1 MGVRVATQQD
11 IPALKEIIL
20 SGLSNDSVWLYCY
33 PSAGRSEAA
42 SNHVEAV
49 LKRIIDD
56 NGKNWHCYVVDA
68 PKTHDPVSLA
78 IIQSLHANEDDGKGV
93 TEQIQRGEYCTY
105 IHFSP
110 RFSASNFANFIFSL
124 PAVFGLADDTSN
136 GESKTAKRLAALQ
149 SGITQTQQTYLARH
163 DQVMFLHAVITH
175 PHHKRQGYAKTLSKQ
190 TLQVA
195 RQRGAVVAAL
205 ASPFSGYVFYS
216 GTSFSNCGRTKVETD
231 NDIENLELQIMV
243 CAPPKPLEQRRSS
256 IMDFWGS
263 KKSSP
268 ANSRRE
274 SYDQG
279 ANATGERR
287 GSFLDMFS
295 FGPKTPAVDDTRRK
309 SHA

>member
-1 MGVRVATQQD
+1 MGVRIATQQD

-42 SNHVEAV
+42 SNHVETV
-49 LKRIIDD
+49 LQRIIDD
-56 NGKNWHCYVVDA
+56 NSKNWHCYVVDA

-78 IIQSLHANEDDGKGV
+78 IIQSLHQNEDDGKGV
-93 TEQIQRGEYCTY
+93 TEQIQR
-105 IHFSP
+105 
-110 RFSASNFANFIFSL
+110 
-124 PAVFGLADDTSN
+124 VFGLSDDTSN
-136 GESKTAKRLAALQ
+136 GESKTAKRIAALQ
-149 SGITQTQQTYLARH
+149 SGITQTQQTYLARY

-195 RQRGAVVAAL
+195 RQKGAVVAAL

-243 CAPPKPLEQRRSS
+243 CTPPKPLEQRRSS
-256 IMDFWGS
+256 IMDFWGGA
-263 KKSSP
+263 KKASP
-268 ANSRRE
+268 AGSRRE
-274 SYDQG
+274 SLDQG
-279 ANATGERR
+279 ATGERR
-287 GSFLDMFS
+287 SSFLDMFS
-295 FGPKTPAVDDTRRK
+295 FGGPKTPSAVDDDTRRK

>member
-11 IPALKEIIL
+11 VPALKEIVL
-20 SGLSNDSVWLYCY
+20 SGLSDDSVWQYVF

-49 LKRIIDD
+49 LKRIVDE
-56 NGKNWHCYVVDA
+56 NNSAWHCYVVDA
-68 PKTHDPVSLA
+68 PKTKDPVSLA
-78 IIQSLHANEDDGKGV
+78 IIQVLNQHEDDGNGV
-93 TEQIQRGEYCTY
+93 TEQIQRGESLLHT
-105 IHFSP
+105 HFSD
-110 RFSASNFANFIFSL
+110 RKFANLNF
-124 PAVFGLADDTSN
+124 PAVFDLQNDDSS
-136 GESKTAKRLAALQ
+136 GQSKTAKRIAALQ
-149 SGITQTQQTYLARH
+149 SGITQTQQTYLARY

-195 RQRGAVVAAL
+195 RQKGAVVAAL

-216 GTSFSNCGRTKVETD
+216 GTSFANCGRTKVETD

-256 IMDFWGS
+256 IMDFWTSS

-279 ANATGERR
+279 ASAGEGRR
-287 GSFLDMFS
+287 SSFLDVFS
-295 FGPKTPAVDDTRRK
+295 FGSKTPTAVEGDNRRK

>member
-1 MGVRVATQQD
+1 MGVRIATQQD
-11 IPALKEIIL
+11 VPALKEIIL

-42 SNHVEAV
+42 SNHVETV

-56 NGKNWHCYVVDA
+56 NSKNWHCYVVDA

-78 IIQSLHANEDDGKGV
+78 IIQSLHQNEDDGKGV
-93 TEQIQRGEYCTY
+93 TEQIQRV
-105 IHFSP
+105 
-110 RFSASNFANFIFSL
+110 L
-124 PAVFGLADDTSN
+124 GLSDDPSN
-136 GESKTAKRLAALQ
+136 GESKTAKRIAALQ
-149 SGITQTQQTYLARH
+149 SGITQTQQTYLARY

-195 RQRGAVVAAL
+195 RQKGAVVAAL

-243 CAPPKPLEQRRSS
+243 CTPPKPLEQRRSS
-256 IMDFWGS
+256 IMDFWGGA
-263 KKSSP
+263 KKASP
-268 ANSRRE
+268 AGSRRE
-274 SYDQG
+274 SLDQG
-279 ANATGERR
+279 ATGERR
-287 GSFLDMFS
+287 SSFLDMFS
-295 FGPKTPAVDDTRRK
+295 FGGPKTPSAVDDDTRRK

>member
-1 MGVRVATQQD
+1 MGVRIATQQD

-20 SGLSNDSVWLYCY
+20 SGLSNDSVWQYCY

-42 SNHVEAV
+42 SNHVETV

-56 NGKNWHCYVVDA
+56 NSKNWHCYVVDA

-78 IIQSLHANEDDGKGV
+78 IIQSLHQHEDDGKGV
-93 TEQIQRGEYCTY
+93 TEQIQQV
-105 IHFSP
+105 
-110 RFSASNFANFIFSL
+110 L
-124 PAVFGLADDTSN
+124 GLSEDPSD
-136 GESKTAKRLAALQ
+136 GESKTAKRIAALQ
-149 SGITQTQQTYLARH
+149 SGITQTQQTYLARY

-190 TLQVA
+190 TLHVA
-195 RQRGAVVAAL
+195 RQKGAVVAAL

-243 CAPPKPLEQRRSS
+243 CVPPKPLEQRRSS
-256 IMDFWGS
+256 IMDFWGGA
-263 KKSSP
+263 KKASP
-268 ANSRRE
+268 AGSRRE
-274 SYDQG
+274 SLDQG
-279 ANATGERR
+279 QGQGERR
-287 GSFLDMFS
+287 SSFLDMFS
-295 FGPKTPAVDDTRRK
+295 FGGPKTPSAVDDDTRRK

>member
-1 MGVRVATQQD
+1 MGVRIATQQD
-11 IPALKEIIL
+11 VPALKDIIL

-42 SNHVEAV
+42 SNHVETV

-56 NGKNWHCYVVDA
+56 NSKNWHCYVVDA

-78 IIQSLHANEDDGKGV
+78 IIQSLHQNEDDGKGV
-93 TEQIQRGEYCTY
+93 TEQIQR
-105 IHFSP
+105 
-110 RFSASNFANFIFSL
+110 
-124 PAVFGLADDTSN
+124 VFGLSDDPSN
-136 GESKTAKRLAALQ
+136 GESKTAKRIAALQ
-149 SGITQTQQTYLARH
+149 SGITQTQQTYLARY

-195 RQRGAVVAAL
+195 RQKGAVVAAL

-243 CAPPKPLEQRRSS
+243 CTPPKPLEQRRSS
-256 IMDFWGS
+256 IMDFWGGA
-263 KKSSP
+263 KKASP
-268 ANSRRE
+268 AGSRRE
-274 SYDQG
+274 SLDQG
-279 ANATGERR
+279 ATGERR
-287 GSFLDMFS
+287 SSFLDMFS
-295 FGPKTPAVDDTRRK
+295 FGGPKTPSAVDDDTRRK

>member
-1 MGVRVATQQD
+1 MGVRIATQQD
-11 IPALKEIIL
+11 VPALKEIIL

-42 SNHVEAV
+42 SNHVETV

-56 NGKNWHCYVVDA
+56 NSKNWHCYVVDA

-78 IIQSLHANEDDGKGV
+78 IIQSLHQNEDDGKGV
-93 TEQIQRGEYCTY
+93 TEQIQR
-105 IHFSP
+105 
-110 RFSASNFANFIFSL
+110 
-124 PAVFGLADDTSN
+124 VFGLSDDPSN
-136 GESKTAKRLAALQ
+136 GESKTAKRIAALQ
-149 SGITQTQQTYLARH
+149 SGITKTQQTYLARY

-195 RQRGAVVAAL
+195 RQKGAVVAAL

-243 CAPPKPLEQRRSS
+243 CTPPKPLEQRRSS
-256 IMDFWGS
+256 IMDFWGGA
-263 KKSSP
+263 KKASP
-268 ANSRRE
+268 AGSRRE
-274 SYDQG
+274 SLDQG
-279 ANATGERR
+279 ATGERR
-287 GSFLDMFS
+287 SSFLDMFS
-295 FGPKTPAVDDTRRK
+295 FGGPKTPSAVDDDTRRK

>member
-1 MGVRVATQQD
+1 MGVRIATQQD
-11 IPALKEIIL
+11 VPALKDIIL

-42 SNHVEAV
+42 SSHVETV

-56 NGKNWHCYVVDA
+56 NSKNWHCYVVDA

-78 IIQSLHANEDDGKGV
+78 IIQSLHQNEDDGKGV
-93 TEQIQRGEYCTY
+93 TEQIQQ
-105 IHFSP
+105 
-110 RFSASNFANFIFSL
+110 
-124 PAVFGLADDTSN
+124 VFGLSQDPSN
-136 GESKTAKRLAALQ
+136 GESKTAKRIAALQ
-149 SGITQTQQTYLARH
+149 SGITQTQQTYLARY

-195 RQRGAVVAAL
+195 RQKGAVVAAL

-243 CAPPKPLEQRRSS
+243 CTPPKPLEQRRSS
-256 IMDFWGS
+256 ILDFWGGA
-263 KKSSP
+263 KKASP
-268 ANSRRE
+268 AGSRRE
-274 SYDQG
+274 SLDQG
-279 ANATGERR
+279 QDQGQGERR
-287 GSFLDMFS
+287 SSFLDMFS
-295 FGPKTPAVDDTRRK
+295 FGGPKTPSAVDDDTRRK

>member
-1 MGVRVATQQD
+1 MGVRIATQQD

-20 SGLSNDSVWLYCY
+20 SGLSNDSVWQYCY

-42 SNHVEAV
+42 SSHVETV

-56 NGKNWHCYVVDA
+56 NSKNWHCYVVDA

-78 IIQSLHANEDDGKGV
+78 IIQSLHQNEDDGKGV
-93 TEQIQRGEYCTY
+93 TEQIQR
-105 IHFSP
+105 
-110 RFSASNFANFIFSL
+110 
-124 PAVFGLADDTSN
+124 VFGLSEDPSN
-136 GESKTAKRLAALQ
+136 GESKTAKRIAALQ
-149 SGITQTQQTYLARH
+149 SGITQTQQTYLARY

-195 RQRGAVVAAL
+195 RQKGAVVAAL

-243 CAPPKPLEQRRSS
+243 CTPPKPLEQRRSS
-256 IMDFWGS
+256 IMDFWGGA
-263 KKSSP
+263 KKASP
-268 ANSRRE
+268 AGSRRE
-274 SYDQG
+274 SLDQG
-279 ANATGERR
+279 QGATGERR
-287 GSFLDMFS
+287 SSFLDMFS
-295 FGPKTPAVDDTRRK
+295 FGGPKTPSAVDDDTRRK

>member
-20 SGLSNDSVWLYCY
+20 SGLSNDSVWQYCY

-42 SNHVEAV
+42 SNHIETV

-56 NGKNWHCYVVDA
+56 NSKNWHCYVVDA

-78 IIQSLHANEDDGKGV
+78 IIQSLHQHEDDGKGV
-93 TEQIQRGEYCTY
+93 TEQIQQV
-105 IHFSP
+105 
-110 RFSASNFANFIFSL
+110 L
-124 PAVFGLADDTSN
+124 GLSEDPSN
-136 GESKTAKRLAALQ
+136 GESKTAKRIAALQ
-149 SGITQTQQTYLARH
+149 SGITQTQQTYLARY

-190 TLQVA
+190 TLHVA
-195 RQRGAVVAAL
+195 RQKGAVVAAL

-256 IMDFWGS
+256 IMDFWGGA
-263 KKSSP
+263 KKASP
-268 ANSRRE
+268 AGSRRE
-274 SYDQG
+274 SLDQG
-279 ANATGERR
+279 QGQGQGERR
-287 GSFLDMFS
+287 SSFLDMFS
-295 FGPKTPAVDDTRRK
+295 FGGPKTPSAVDDDTRRK

>member
-1 MGVRVATQQD
+1 MGVRIATQQD

-42 SNHVEAV
+42 SNHVETV

-56 NGKNWHCYVVDA
+56 NSKNWHCYVVDA

-78 IIQSLHANEDDGKGV
+78 IIQSLHQTEDDGKGV
-93 TEQIQRGEYCTY
+93 TEQIQR
-105 IHFSP
+105 
-110 RFSASNFANFIFSL
+110 
-124 PAVFGLADDTSN
+124 VFGLSEDPSN
-136 GESKTAKRLAALQ
+136 GESKTAKRIAALQ
-149 SGITQTQQTYLARH
+149 SGITQTQQTYLARY

-195 RQRGAVVAAL
+195 RQKGAVVAAL

-243 CAPPKPLEQRRSS
+243 CTPPKPLEQRRSS
-256 IMDFWGS
+256 IMDFWGGA
-263 KKSSP
+263 KKASP
-268 ANSRRE
+268 AGSRRE
-274 SYDQG
+274 SLDQG
-279 ANATGERR
+279 QGATGERR
-287 GSFLDMFS
+287 SSFLDMFS
-295 FGPKTPAVDDTRRK
+295 FGGPKTPSAVDDDTRRK

>member
-1 MGVRVATQQD
+1 MGVRIATQQD
-11 IPALKEIIL
+11 VPALKEIIL

-42 SNHVEAV
+42 SNHVETV

-56 NGKNWHCYVVDA
+56 NSKNWHCYVVDA
-68 PKTHDPVSLA
+68 PKSHDPVSLA
-78 IIQSLHANEDDGKGV
+78 IIQSLHQNEDDGKGV
-93 TEQIQRGEYCTY
+93 TEQIQR
-105 IHFSP
+105 
-110 RFSASNFANFIFSL
+110 
-124 PAVFGLADDTSN
+124 VFGLSDDPSN
-136 GESKTAKRLAALQ
+136 GESKTAKRIAALQ
-149 SGITQTQQTYLARH
+149 SGITQTQQTYLARY

-195 RQRGAVVAAL
+195 RQKGAVVAAL

-243 CAPPKPLEQRRSS
+243 CTPPKPLEQRRSS
-256 IMDFWGS
+256 IMDFWGGA
-263 KKSSP
+263 KKASP
-268 ANSRRE
+268 AGSRRE
-274 SYDQG
+274 SLDQG
-279 ANATGERR
+279 ATGERR
-287 GSFLDMFS
+287 SSFLDMFS
-295 FGPKTPAVDDTRRK
+295 FGGPKTPSAVDDDTRRK

>member
-1 MGVRVATQQD
+1 MGVRIATQQD

-42 SNHVEAV
+42 SNHVETV

-56 NGKNWHCYVVDA
+56 NSKNWHCYVVDA

-78 IIQSLHANEDDGKGV
+78 IIQSLHQNEDDGQGV
-93 TEQIQRGEYCTY
+93 TEQIQR
-105 IHFSP
+105 
-110 RFSASNFANFIFSL
+110 
-124 PAVFGLADDTSN
+124 VFGLSEDPSN
-136 GESKTAKRLAALQ
+136 GESKTAKRIAALQ
-149 SGITQTQQTYLARH
+149 SGITQTQQTYLARY

-195 RQRGAVVAAL
+195 RQKGAVVAAL

-243 CAPPKPLEQRRSS
+243 CTPPKPLEQRRSS
-256 IMDFWGS
+256 IMDFWGGA
-263 KKSSP
+263 KKASP
-268 ANSRRE
+268 AGSRRE
-274 SYDQG
+274 SLDQG
-279 ANATGERR
+279 QGATGERR
-287 GSFLDMFS
+287 SSFLDMFS
-295 FGPKTPAVDDTRRK
+295 FGGPKTPSAVDDDTRRK

>member
-1 MGVRVATQQD
+1 MGVRIATQQD
-11 IPALKEIIL
+11 VPALKEIIL

-42 SNHVEAV
+42 SNHVETV
-49 LKRIIDD
+49 LKRIIND
-56 NGKNWHCYVVDA
+56 NSKNWHCYVVDA

-78 IIQSLHANEDDGKGV
+78 IIQSLHQNEDDGKGV
-93 TEQIQRGEYCTY
+93 TEQIQR
-105 IHFSP
+105 
-110 RFSASNFANFIFSL
+110 
-124 PAVFGLADDTSN
+124 VFGLSDDPSN
-136 GESKTAKRLAALQ
+136 GESKTAKRIAALQ
-149 SGITQTQQTYLARH
+149 SGITQTQQTYLARY

-195 RQRGAVVAAL
+195 RQKGAVVAAL

-243 CAPPKPLEQRRSS
+243 CTPPKPLEQRRSS
-256 IMDFWGS
+256 IMDFWGGA
-263 KKSSP
+263 KKASP
-268 ANSRRE
+268 AGSRRE
-274 SYDQG
+274 SLDQG
-279 ANATGERR
+279 ATGERR
-287 GSFLDMFS
+287 SSFLDMFS
-295 FGPKTPAVDDTRRK
+295 FGGPKTPSAVDDDTRRK

>member
-1 MGVRVATQQD
+1 MGVRIATQQD

-42 SNHVEAV
+42 SNHVETV

-56 NGKNWHCYVVDA
+56 NSKNWHCYVVDA

-78 IIQSLHANEDDGKGV
+78 IIQSLHQNEDDGKGV
-93 TEQIQRGEYCTY
+93 TEQIQRV
-105 IHFSP
+105 
-110 RFSASNFANFIFSL
+110 L
-124 PAVFGLADDTSN
+124 GLSEDPSD
-136 GESKTAKRLAALQ
+136 GESKTAKRIAALQ

-163 DQVMFLHAVITH
+163 GQVMFLHAVITH

-195 RQRGAVVAAL
+195 RQKGAVVAAL

-243 CAPPKPLEQRRSS
+243 CTPPKPLEQRRSS
-256 IMDFWGS
+256 IKDFWGGA
-263 KKSSP
+263 KKASP
-268 ANSRRE
+268 AGSRRE
-274 SYDQG
+274 SLDQG
-279 ANATGERR
+279 QGQGERR

-295 FGPKTPAVDDTRRK
+295 FGGPKTPSAVDDDTRRK

>member
-1 MGVRVATQQD
+1 MGVRIATQQD
-11 IPALKEIIL
+11 VPALKEIIL

-42 SNHVEAV
+42 SNHVETV

-56 NGKNWHCYVVDA
+56 NSKNWHCYVVDA

-78 IIQSLHANEDDGKGV
+78 IIQSLHQNEDDGKGV
-93 TEQIQRGEYCTY
+93 TEQIQR
-105 IHFSP
+105 
-110 RFSASNFANFIFSL
+110 
-124 PAVFGLADDTSN
+124 VFGLSDDPSN
-136 GESKTAKRLAALQ
+136 GESKTAKRIAALQ
-149 SGITQTQQTYLARH
+149 SGITQTQQTYLARY

-195 RQRGAVVAAL
+195 RQKGAVVAAL

-243 CAPPKPLEQRRSS
+243 CTPPKPLEQRRSS
-256 IMDFWGS
+256 IMDFWGGA
-263 KKSSP
+263 KKASP
-268 ANSRRE
+268 AGSRRE
-274 SYDQG
+274 SLDQG
-279 ANATGERR
+279 ATGERR
-287 GSFLDMFS
+287 SSFLDMFS
-295 FGPKTPAVDDTRRK
+295 FGGPKTPSAVDDDTRRK

>member
-1 MGVRVATQQD
+1 MGVRIATQQD
-11 IPALKEIIL
+11 VPALKEIIL

-42 SNHVEAV
+42 SNHVETV

-56 NGKNWHCYVVDA
+56 NSKNWHCYVVGA

-78 IIQSLHANEDDGKGV
+78 IIQSLHQNEDDGKGV
-93 TEQIQRGEYCTY
+93 TEQIQR
-105 IHFSP
+105 
-110 RFSASNFANFIFSL
+110 
-124 PAVFGLADDTSN
+124 VFGLSDDPSN
-136 GESKTAKRLAALQ
+136 GESKTAKRIAALQ
-149 SGITQTQQTYLARH
+149 SGITQTQQTYLARY

-195 RQRGAVVAAL
+195 RQKGAVVAAL

-243 CAPPKPLEQRRSS
+243 CTPPKPLEQRRSS
-256 IMDFWGS
+256 IMDFWGGA
-263 KKSSP
+263 KKASP
-268 ANSRRE
+268 AGSRRE
-274 SYDQG
+274 SLDQG
-279 ANATGERR
+279 ATGERR
-287 GSFLDMFS
+287 SSFLDMFS
-295 FGPKTPAVDDTRRK
+295 FGGPKTPSAVDDDTRRK

>member
-1 MGVRVATQQD
+1 MGVRIATQQD
-11 IPALKEIIL
+11 VPALKEIIL

-42 SNHVEAV
+42 SNHVETV

-56 NGKNWHCYVVDA
+56 NSKNWHCYVVDA

-78 IIQSLHANEDDGKGV
+78 IIQSLHQNEDDGKGV
-93 TEQIQRGEYCTY
+93 TEQIQR
-105 IHFSP
+105 
-110 RFSASNFANFIFSL
+110 
-124 PAVFGLADDTSN
+124 VFGLSDDPSN
-136 GESKTAKRLAALQ
+136 GESKTAKRIAALQ
-149 SGITQTQQTYLARH
+149 SGITQTQQTYLARY

-195 RQRGAVVAAL
+195 RQKGAVVAAL

-243 CAPPKPLEQRRSS
+243 CTPPKPLEQRRSS
-256 IMDFWGS
+256 IMDFWGGA
-263 KKSSP
+263 KKASP
-268 ANSRRE
+268 AGSRRE
-274 SYDQG
+274 SLDQG
-279 ANATGERR
+279 ATGERR
-287 GSFLDMFS
+287 SSFLDMFS
-295 FGPKTPAVDDTRRK
+295 FGGPRLPLLLMMIPAESLTPR
-309 SHA
+309 

>member
-1 MGVRVATQQD
+1 MGVRVASQQD

-42 SNHVEAV
+42 SNHVETV

-56 NGKNWHCYVVDA
+56 NSKNWHCYVVDA

-78 IIQSLHANEDDGKGV
+78 IIQSLHQHEDDGKGV
-93 TEQIQRGEYCTY
+93 TEQIQQV
-105 IHFSP
+105 
-110 RFSASNFANFIFSL
+110 L
-124 PAVFGLADDTSN
+124 GLSEDPSN
-136 GESKTAKRLAALQ
+136 GESKTAKRIAALQ
-149 SGITQTQQTYLARH
+149 SGITQTQQTYLARY

-190 TLQVA
+190 TLHVA
-195 RQRGAVVAAL
+195 RQKGAVVAAL

-243 CAPPKPLEQRRSS
+243 CVPPKPLEQRRSS
-256 IMDFWGS
+256 IMDFWGGA
-263 KKSSP
+263 KKASP
-268 ANSRRE
+268 AGSRRE
-274 SYDQG
+274 SLDQG
-279 ANATGERR
+279 QGQGQGERR
-287 GSFLDMFS
+287 SSFLDMFS
-295 FGPKTPAVDDTRRK
+295 FGGPKTPSAVDDDTRRK

>member
-1 MGVRVATQQD
+1 MGVRIATQQD
-11 IPALKEIIL
+11 VPALKEIIL

-42 SNHVEAV
+42 SNHVETV

-56 NGKNWHCYVVDA
+56 NSKNWHCYVVDA

-78 IIQSLHANEDDGKGV
+78 IIQSLHQNEDDGKGV
-93 TEQIQRGEYCTY
+93 TEQIQR
-105 IHFSP
+105 
-110 RFSASNFANFIFSL
+110 
-124 PAVFGLADDTSN
+124 VFGLSDDPSN
-136 GESKTAKRLAALQ
+136 GESKTAKRIAALQ
-149 SGITQTQQTYLARH
+149 SGITQTQQTYLARY

-195 RQRGAVVAAL
+195 RQKGAVVAAL

-231 NDIENLELQIMV
+231 NDIENLELQVMV
-243 CAPPKPLEQRRSS
+243 CTPPKPLEQRRSS
-256 IMDFWGS
+256 IMDFWGGA
-263 KKSSP
+263 KKASP
-268 ANSRRE
+268 AGSRRE
-274 SYDQG
+274 SLDQG
-279 ANATGERR
+279 ATGERR
-287 GSFLDMFS
+287 SSFLDMFS
-295 FGPKTPAVDDTRRK
+295 FGGPKTPSAVDDDTRRK

>member
-1 MGVRVATQQD
+1 MGVRIATQQD

-42 SNHVEAV
+42 SNHVETV

-56 NGKNWHCYVVDA
+56 NSKNWHCYVVDA

-78 IIQSLHANEDDGKGV
+78 IIQSLHQNEDDGKGV
-93 TEQIQRGEYCTY
+93 TEQIQRVLGPSED
-105 IHFSP
+105 P
-110 RFSASNFANFIFSL
+110 
-124 PAVFGLADDTSN
+124 SN
-136 GESKTAKRLAALQ
+136 GESKTAKRIAALQ
-149 SGITQTQQTYLARH
+149 SGITQTQQTYLARY

-195 RQRGAVVAAL
+195 RQKGAVVAAL

-243 CAPPKPLEQRRSS
+243 CTPPKPLEQRRSS
-256 IMDFWGS
+256 IMDFWGGA
-263 KKSSP
+263 KKASP
-268 ANSRRE
+268 AGSRRE
-274 SYDQG
+274 SLDQG
-279 ANATGERR
+279 QGERR
-287 GSFLDMFS
+287 SSFLDMFS
-295 FGPKTPAVDDTRRK
+295 FGGPKTPSAVDDDTRRK

>member
-1 MGVRVATQQD
+1 MGVRIATQQD

-42 SNHVEAV
+42 SNHVETV

-56 NGKNWHCYVVDA
+56 NSKNWHCYVVDA

-78 IIQSLHANEDDGKGV
+78 IIQSLHQNEDDGKGV
-93 TEQIQRGEYCTY
+93 TEQIQR
-105 IHFSP
+105 
-110 RFSASNFANFIFSL
+110 
-124 PAVFGLADDTSN
+124 VFGLSEDPSN
-136 GESKTAKRLAALQ
+136 GESKTAKRIAALQ
-149 SGITQTQQTYLARH
+149 SGITQTQQTYLARY

-195 RQRGAVVAAL
+195 RQKGAVVAAL

-256 IMDFWGS
+256 IMDFWGGG
-263 KKSSP
+263 KKASP
-268 ANSRRE
+268 AGSRRE
-274 SYDQG
+274 SLDQG
-279 ANATGERR
+279 QGQGERR
-287 GSFLDMFS
+287 SSFLDMFS
-295 FGPKTPAVDDTRRK
+295 FGGPKTPSAVDDDTRRK

>member
-1 MGVRVATQQD
+1 MGVRIATQQD
-11 IPALKEIIL
+11 VPALKEIIL

-42 SNHVEAV
+42 SNHVETV

-56 NGKNWHCYVVDA
+56 NSKNWHCYVVDA
-68 PKTHDPVSLA
+68 PKSHDPVSLA
-78 IIQSLHANEDDGKGV
+78 IIQSLHQNEDDGKGV
-93 TEQIQRGEYCTY
+93 TEQIQR
-105 IHFSP
+105 
-110 RFSASNFANFIFSL
+110 
-124 PAVFGLADDTSN
+124 VFGLSDDPSN
-136 GESKTAKRLAALQ
+136 GESKTAKRIAALQ
-149 SGITQTQQTYLARH
+149 SGITQTQQTYLARY

-195 RQRGAVVAAL
+195 RQKGAVVAAL

-243 CAPPKPLEQRRSS
+243 CTPPKPLEQRRSS
-256 IMDFWGS
+256 IMDFWGGA
-263 KKSSP
+263 KKASP
-268 ANSRRE
+268 AGSRRE
-274 SYDQG
+274 SLDQG
-279 ANATGERR
+279 ATGERR
-287 GSFLDMFS
+287 SSFLDMFS
-295 FGPKTPAVDDTRRK
+295 FSGPKTPSAVDDDTRRK